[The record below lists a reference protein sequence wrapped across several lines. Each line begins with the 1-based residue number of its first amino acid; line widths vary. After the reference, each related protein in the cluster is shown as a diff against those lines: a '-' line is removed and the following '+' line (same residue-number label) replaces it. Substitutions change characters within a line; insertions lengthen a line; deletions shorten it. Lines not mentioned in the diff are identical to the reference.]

1 MESWAGPG
9 YEAVKYLWILVD
21 EFNNSI
27 LVAVCSFNI
36 LYFEFCWDLALK
48 TWLKALSTHSKEIYN
63 SNHTHWVMSY
73 ISLDSW
79 LAKSHL
85 D

>member
-27 LVAVCSFNI
+27 LVAVGSFNI

-48 TWLKALSTHSKEIYN
+48 TWLKGTFYPFHGDLQLQPHPLSNELH
-63 SNHTHWVMSY
+63 
-73 ISLDSW
+73 
-79 LAKSHL
+79 
-85 D
+85 